1 MTRTVRWRR
10 LGATLAA
17 AVLSVAL
24 APAPGTAQG
33 ALSQLGFGYPVGGL
47 SARSLSTGSALGDVD
62 PLSAVNPA
70 AIVLNAR
77 AQGYFQFEPE
87 FRQVNAGAGTVG
99 TTTLRF
105 PLFMVTGRQG
115 RATFALSYSSFMD
128 RTWSNSYPDT
138 QVINGEKIPS
148 TVLTSSEGGIADIRG
163 AMAWSLSERVHIGVA
178 AHIYPGQNRVIF
190 GRVFPDSF
198 QAGTFQ
204 NVNTYTYAGTGV
216 SAGAVWI
223 TPSHVTLA
231 ADLRAG
237 GTIDMRLGDS
247 TRVGSGRIPFRY
259 GVSAAF
265 DGVPGAVFAVRYAS
279 ERWSD
284 LRGLGSAALGIA
296 DASDL
301 SVGAE
306 AAGPRVGS
314 GSMMFR
320 LGYRSRGLPFTYL
333 GSDVRESSYG
343 GGIGTPIGGTRAFLD
358 LGLARVARQAAGVKE
373 NAWLLSIGVG
383 IKP

>member
-1 MTRTVRWRR
+1 MTRPMCLVR
-10 LGATLAA
+10 LGATVAA
-17 AVLSVAL
+17 AAL
-24 APAPGTAQG
+24 LLAGAAPTAAAQG
-33 ALSQLGFGYPVGGL
+33 SLSQLGFGYPVGGL
-47 SARSLSTGSALGDVD
+47 SARSMATGSALADLD

-70 AIVLNAR
+70 AIVLNGR

-87 FRQVNAGAGTVG
+87 FRQVNAGAGAVS

-138 QVINGEKIPS
+138 QVIGSEKIS
-148 TVLTSSEGGIADIRG
+148 SVVLTSSEGGIADVRG
-163 AMAWSLSERVHIGVA
+163 AMAWTVSERLHLAVA
-178 AHIYPGQNRVIF
+178 AHIYPGQNRVIT
-190 GRVFPDSF
+190 GRIFPDSSR
-198 QAGTFQ
+198 AGTFQ
-204 NVNTYTYAGTGV
+204 NVNTFTYAGTGV
-216 SAGAVWI
+216 SVGGVWI
-223 TPSHVTLA
+223 TPNHITFA

-237 GTIDMRLGDS
+237 GTLDMRLGDS
-247 TRVGSGRIPFRY
+247 TRVGSGRIPLRY
-259 GVSAAF
+259 GISVAY
-265 DGVPGAVFAVRYAS
+265 DGVPGAVFSARYAG

-284 LRGLGSAALGIA
+284 LRGLGSASLGIA

-314 GSMMFR
+314 AAMLFR
-320 LGYRSRGLPFTYL
+320 LGYRSRGLPFTYV
-333 GSDVRESSYG
+333 GNDVREASYG
-343 GGIGTPIGGTRAFLD
+343 GGVGVPIGGTRAFLD
-358 LGLARVARQAAGVKE
+358 LGLARAARRAAGVKE
-373 NAWLLSIGVG
+373 DAWLLSIGVG

>member
-1 MTRTVRWRR
+1 MTCTVRFARP
-10 LGATLAA
+10 GAALAGALLLAA
-17 AVLSVAL
+17 APL
-24 APAPGTAQG
+24 AATAQG
-33 ALSQLGFGYPVGGL
+33 ALSQLGFGYPIGGL
-47 SARSLSTGSALGDVD
+47 SARSMATGTALGDLD
-62 PLSAVNPA
+62 ALSAINPA

-87 FRQVNAGAGTVG
+87 FRQVNAGSGAVG

-138 QVINGEKIPS
+138 QVIGSEKVPS

-163 AMAWSLSERVHIGVA
+163 AMAWSVSERVHIAVA
-178 AHIYPGQNRVIF
+178 AHIYPGQNRVIA
-190 GRVFPDSF
+190 GRIFPDSL
-198 QAGTFQ
+198 QAGSFQ

-216 SAGAVWI
+216 SVGGVWI
-223 TPSHVTLA
+223 TPSHLTLA

-237 GTIDMRLGDS
+237 GTLDMRLGDS
-247 TRVGSGRIPFRY
+247 TRVGSGRIPLRY
-259 GVSAAF
+259 GLSVAY
-265 DGVPGAVFAVRYAS
+265 DGVPGAVFAVRYAG

-284 LRGLGSAALGIA
+284 LRGLGSASLGIA

-306 AAGPRVGS
+306 AAGPRVGTAA
-314 GSMMFR
+314 MMFR

-333 GSDVRESSYG
+333 GDNVREASYG
-343 GGIGTPIGGTRAFLD
+343 GGVGIPIGGTRAFLD
-358 LGLARVARQAAGVKE
+358 LGLARDARRAAGVKE
-373 NAWLLSIGVG
+373 SAWRLSIGVG